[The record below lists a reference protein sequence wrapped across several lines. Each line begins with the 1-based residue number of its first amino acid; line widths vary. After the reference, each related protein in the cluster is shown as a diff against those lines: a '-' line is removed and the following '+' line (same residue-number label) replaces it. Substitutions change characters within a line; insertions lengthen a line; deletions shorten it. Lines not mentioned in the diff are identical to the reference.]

1 MFNQSKWGSAGGAGS
16 RKTPWRGSPLGAVSG
31 FLHGL
36 FGHTRVCSSS
46 REGAV
51 GLGPGRPELPT
62 GVRGRPQSGPQK
74 HPGPGLSHRGSLCP
88 DPPPMCLGGGRALLL
103 LGQAHWLG
111 SWGFSAG
118 PHGSH
123 PRQGPGGRVSISKAE
138 AARRWGQWEEGT
150 CRVWG
155 GMGALRPE
163 PCATLARAPF
173 FPSPTAQIGQVGLQ
187 GSRSPS
193 VNWTHSAVSSQSWIR
208 RTQP

>member
-88 DPPPMCLGGGRALLL
+88 DPPPHVSWRRWGTASSRTGTLAGL
-103 LGQAHWLG
+103 LGLLCWPPRLPPQTG
-111 SWGFSAG
+111 PRWG
-118 PHGSH
+118 
-123 PRQGPGGRVSISKAE
+123 VYISKAE

-163 PCATLARAPF
+163 PCATLARAPSL
-173 FPSPTAQIGQVGLQ
+173 PSPTAQIGQVGLQ

-193 VNWTHSAVSSQSWIR
+193 VNWTHSAVSSRSWIR

>member
-88 DPPPMCLGGGRALLL
+88 DPPPMCLGGGGALLL

-123 PRQGPGGRVSISKAE
+123 PRQGPGGGYILAKLKQPGDGANGKKAP
-138 AARRWGQWEEGT
+138 AGCGEGW
-150 CRVWG
+150 R
-155 GMGALRPE
+155 ALRPE
-163 PCATLARAPF
+163 PCATLARAPSL
-173 FPSPTAQIGQVGLQ
+173 PSPTAQIGQVGLQ
-187 GSRSPS
+187 GSRSPF
-193 VNWTHSAVSSQSWIR
+193 VNWTHSAVSSRSWIR